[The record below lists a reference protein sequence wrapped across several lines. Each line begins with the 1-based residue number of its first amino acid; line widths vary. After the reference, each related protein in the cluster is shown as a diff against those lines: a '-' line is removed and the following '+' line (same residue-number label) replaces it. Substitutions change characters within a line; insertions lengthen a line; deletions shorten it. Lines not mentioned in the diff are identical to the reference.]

1 MGISA
6 AMPCFQIDG
15 RGYMCVTNIQ
25 IDVNGYMCYKYRQRS
40 TRGEL
45 FRGANH
51 NHMRDASMQP
61 ANIGMKKK
69 FLQITYQK

>member
-15 RGYMCVTNIQ
+15 RGYICVLQIYRLMEMDVCVTNI
-25 IDVNGYMCYKYRQRS
+25 DRD
-40 TRGEL
+40 L

-61 ANIGMKKK
+61 ANIGMRKK